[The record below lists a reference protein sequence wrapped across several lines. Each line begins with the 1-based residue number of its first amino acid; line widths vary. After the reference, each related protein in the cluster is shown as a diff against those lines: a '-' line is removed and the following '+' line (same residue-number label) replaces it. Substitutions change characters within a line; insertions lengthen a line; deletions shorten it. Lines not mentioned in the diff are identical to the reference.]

1 MRAESPPGFVP
12 SAAAMSDDRLG
23 SVAVSISVSELQWTP
38 DIAPAVMD
46 RIARDAI
53 AYPEQFDRRP
63 KPPAPPP
70 PPPVRP
76 TASRAVGRLA
86 VMAIVVL
93 VILALVVI
101 LAAASGPL
109 TGTAIA
115 VADHLHPSLTLV
127 LESA

>member
-1 MRAESPPGFVP
+1 
-12 SAAAMSDDRLG
+12 MSDDRLG

-53 AYPEQFDRRP
+53 AYPEQFDRRTR
-63 KPPAPPP
+63 PPAAAPA

-93 VILALVVI
+93 VILALVVV

-109 TGTAIA
+109 TGTDGA
-115 VADHLHPSLTLV
+115 VADDLHLSLTFV
-127 LESA
+127 RESA

>member
-1 MRAESPPGFVP
+1 
-12 SAAAMSDDRLG
+12 MSDDRLG
-23 SVAVSISVSELQWTP
+23 SVAVSISVAELQWTP

-63 KPPAPPP
+63 RPPAPAPT

-109 TGTAIA
+109 TGTDSAL
-115 VADHLHPSLTLV
+115 ADYLHPSLALV
-127 LESA
+127 REFA